1 MVRRLRMIGL
11 WLLCALAG
19 IVASAWMLLA
29 VLAGSDRAWKLA
41 IAHDQLANA
50 AFGGDEDETISSRAA
65 KAARSGERWGCV
77 LCKLLDK
84 LDPGHCERSIEHDEG
99 KPLP

>member
-1 MVRRLRMIGL
+1 MVKRLRMIGL

-19 IVASAWMLLA
+19 ALASVWMLLA

-50 AFGGDEDETISSRAA
+50 AFGGDED
-65 KAARSGERWGCV
+65 
-77 LCKLLDK
+77 
-84 LDPGHCERSIEHDEG
+84 
-99 KPLP
+99 

>member
-1 MVRRLRMIGL
+1 MVKKIRMLGL
-11 WLLCALAG
+11 WLLCALVG
-19 IVASAWMLLA
+19 ILASIWMLLA
-29 VLAGSDRAWKLA
+29 VLAGSNRAWKLA
-41 IAHDQLANA
+41 IAHDQLANT

-65 KAARSGERWGCV
+65 KARLAGERWGCV

-84 LDPGHCERSIEHDEG
+84 LDPGHCARSIEHDEG